1 MAFRISSFLTC
12 LKSGFAYLPVT
23 AELAIVSLAVGIVL
37 GLIIAVVRVFRFPVV
52 SQILAAFVTVYQGI
66 PFVVALLIYNLI
78 YAACFNDFAAF
89 FHLGVTVADMN
100 IIVVG
105 YFALILQQTVNVSDT
120 FRGALMSIPK
130 TQFEAGYSVGLT
142 RFQTLRQIVLPQMLP
157 VSIPG
162 LINNM
167 VGAIKAT
174 SLVSAIGIMEVLNG
188 SLIPCGYTYSYVE
201 GYVAAAAVYWVF
213 SAAAEFLARKLES
226 FSGGFRKQ
234 PVR

>member
-1 MAFRISSFLTC
+1 MAFSMNSFLAC
-12 LKSGFAYLPVT
+12 LKSGFAYLPITV
-23 AELAIVSLAVGIVL
+23 ELALISLAVGVVL
-37 GLIIAVVRVFRFPVV
+37 GLIIAVVRVFQLPVI
-52 SQILAAFVTVYQGI
+52 SRILAAFVIVYQGV

-89 FHLGVTVADMN
+89 FHLGVTVADVN

-130 TQFEAGYSVGLT
+130 AQYEAGYSVGLT
-142 RFQTLRQIVLPQMLP
+142 KFQTLRKIVLPQMLP
-157 VSIPG
+157 VSLPG

-174 SLVSAIGIMEVLNG
+174 ALVSAIGIMEVLNG

-201 GYVAAAAVYWVF
+201 GYLAAAVVYWVF
-213 SAAAEFLARKLES
+213 SAAAEFLARRLEAG
-226 FSGGFRKQ
+226 SGSFRKQ
-234 PVR
+234 PSV